1 MEHGFSIMAY
11 FELILTL
18 LVILSGLIYFA
29 DAVYL
34 AKKRAVAN
42 ITTMPKIIE
51 YARSFF
57 WVLFAVLI
65 IRSFLYEGFR
75 IPSGSLKPTLLVG
88 DFIAVNKFTYGLRL
102 PVLHTKIVKINEP
115 KIGDIVVFRSVNDA
129 TIDLVKRI
137 VAVPGDRISYINK
150 VLYINGKEMPQKF
163 VRNAQDQDEGSAGPW
178 PVVEEDEQLNGIDHD
193 IFVRPGVNISGDF
206 ENIVVPKDS
215 FFAMGDNRDNS
226 NDSRFWGFVPE
237 QNIIGRAQY
246 IIVSWDNQ
254 THNFRFHRFFKSIV

>member
-1 MEHGFSIMAY
+1 MEHGFSLMAY

-18 LVILSGLIYFA
+18 LVIISGLIYFA

-34 AKKRAVAN
+34 AKKRAASD
-42 ITTMPKIIE
+42 ISKMPKIIE

-57 WVLFAVLI
+57 WVLFVVLM
-65 IRSFLYEGFR
+65 IRSFLFEGFR

-102 PVLHTKIVKINEP
+102 PVLHTKIVEMNEP

-129 TIDLVKRI
+129 TLDLVKRI

-163 VRNAQDQDEGSAGPW
+163 VQNARDQNEGSEGSW
-178 PVVEEDEQLNGIDHD
+178 PVMEEKETLNGIDHD
-193 IFVRPGVNISGDF
+193 IFVRPDMNISGDF

-215 FFAMGDNRDNS
+215 FFGMGDNRDNS
-226 NDSRFWGFVPE
+226 SDSRFWGFIPE

-246 IIVSWDNQ
+246 IVLSWDSQANM
-254 THNFRFHRFFKSIV
+254 FRGHRFFKSIV